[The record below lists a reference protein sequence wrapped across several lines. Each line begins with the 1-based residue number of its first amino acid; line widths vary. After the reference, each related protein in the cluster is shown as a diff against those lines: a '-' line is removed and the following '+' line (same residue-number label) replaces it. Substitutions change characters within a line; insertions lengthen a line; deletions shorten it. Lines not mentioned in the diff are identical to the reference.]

1 MVGRGVIGY
10 HGIPFTFRFSPMPS
24 QTVIRK
30 AVIPVAGL
38 GTRMLPAT
46 KAIPKEMLP
55 VVDKPLIQYVVNE
68 AVQAG
73 IKEIVLVTH
82 ASKNSIENH
91 FDTSFELEA
100 TLEKRVKRQLLSEV
114 QNICP
119 PDVTIMHVRQGEAK
133 GLGHAI
139 LCAQPLVG
147 DAPFAIL
154 LPDVLI
160 DDAACR
166 LQQHNLAAMIRA
178 FADNGHSQILVE
190 PVAAELVDQFGIVD
204 IGGQPLS
211 QGASAPIH
219 AMVEKPSR
227 EEAPSRL
234 AVVGRYVLSAAIWP
248 LLRKTP
254 LGKGNEIQLTDTIAM
269 LMEQETVDA
278 HHITGKSHDCGSK
291 LGYLMANVEY
301 GLRHRELGDDF
312 RRYLEG
318 LEPR

>member
-1 MVGRGVIGY
+1 M
-10 HGIPFTFRFSPMPS
+10 S
-24 QTVIRK
+24 QQASIRK

-119 PDVTIMHVRQGEAK
+119 PDVTIMHVRQGEAR

-139 LCAQPLVG
+139 LCAKPLVG
-147 DAPFAIL
+147 NAPFAIL

-160 DDAACR
+160 DDAACD
-166 LQQHNLAAMIRA
+166 LGKDNLAAMI
-178 FADNGHSQILVE
+178 ADFDKTGRSQILVE
-190 PVAAELVDQFGIVD
+190 PVAHELVDQFGIVD
-204 IGGQPLS
+204 LGANTIT
-211 QGASAPIH
+211 QGESAPI
-219 AMVEKPSR
+219 ANMVEKPSR
-227 EEAPSRL
+227 EEAPSNL
-234 AVVGRYVLSAAIWP
+234 SVVGRYVLPADIWP
-248 LLRKTP
+248 LLQKTP
-254 LGKGNEIQLTDTIAM
+254 LGKGDEIQLTDTIAM
-269 LMEQETVDA
+269 LMEQTPVDA

-291 LGYLMANVEY
+291 LGYMMANVEY
-301 GLRHRELGDDF
+301 GLRHKELGAEF
-312 RRYLEG
+312 RRYLQQ
-318 LEPR
+318 LNA